1 MSVAGIICEYD
12 PLHTGHAYLMEQARR
27 AGAEAVVCALSGN
40 FTQRGGFAVT
50 DKLSRAEMAVLCG
63 ADLVLEAPTVWAMST
78 AERFA
83 QGGVDILTRTG
94 VVTELVFGS
103 ECGDITALR
112 RAADALE
119 SPEFAAALAALPED
133 GRTFAA
139 RRQAAVATL
148 LGTEGAAV
156 LERPNNTLA
165 VEYLRAIRRLG
176 SPLEA
181 RTVRRAG
188 AQHGQEA
195 FGGFASASY
204 LRRLLAAGEIER
216 AAAYMPP
223 AAAEI
228 LRREQAAGRVT
239 DPALCERAILSR
251 LRTMTADD
259 WQRYDGGGEGLGNRL
274 YQASRTGGTLEEVLA
289 AAKTKRY
296 PLARLRRMVLAA
308 WLALPEPPVCA
319 PYLRVLAA
327 NDTGRRLLRQMRD
340 AGAPV
345 LTKPAD
351 VSRLGTEAE
360 TLFAVE
366 SRCTDLYVLAR
377 PDPAQMAPGQELRMT
392 PVMRWTDKLT

>member
-12 PLHTGHAYLMEQARR
+12 PLHTGHAYLMAQARE
-27 AGAEAVVCALSGN
+27 AGAEAVVCAISGN

-50 DKLSRAEMAVLCG
+50 DKLSRAEMAVSCG
-63 ADLVLEAPTVWAMST
+63 ADLVLEVPTVWAMST

-83 QGGVDILTRTG
+83 RGGVELLTRTG

-103 ECGDITALR
+103 ECGDLAGLR
-112 RAADALE
+112 RAADCLE
-119 SPEFAAALAALPED
+119 SPEFTASLASLPED

-139 RRQAAVATL
+139 RRQAALATL
-148 LGTEGAAV
+148 LGTEEAA
-156 LERPNNTLA
+156 LLASPNNTLA
-165 VEYLRAIRRLG
+165 VEYLRAVRRLG
-176 SPLEA
+176 SPLTA
-181 RTVRRAG
+181 RTVRRTG
-188 AQHGQEA
+188 AQHGEGVS
-195 FGGFASASY
+195 GGFASASW
-204 LRRLLAAGEIER
+204 LRQLLAAGETEQ

-223 AAAEI
+223 AAADI

-239 DPALCERAILSR
+239 DPSLCGRAILAR

-259 WQRYDGGGEGLGNRL
+259 WRRYDGGGEGLGNRL

-308 WLALPEPPVCA
+308 WLMLPEPPAAV

-327 NDTGRRLLRQMRD
+327 NETGRRLLRQMRD

-351 VSRLGTEAE
+351 AARLGPAAEA
-360 TLFAVE
+360 LLAAE

-377 PDPAQMAPGQELRMT
+377 PDAAQMAPGQELRMT
-392 PVMRWTDKLT
+392 PVML

>member
-12 PLHTGHAYLMEQARR
+12 PLHTGHAYLMAQARE
-27 AGAEAVVCALSGN
+27 AGAEAVVCAISGN
-40 FTQRGGFAVT
+40 FTQRGDFAVT
-50 DKLSRAEMAVLCG
+50 DKLSRAEMAVSCG
-63 ADLVLEAPTVWAMST
+63 ADLVLEVPTVWAMST

-83 QGGVDILTRTG
+83 RGGVELLTRTG

-103 ECGDITALR
+103 ECGDLAGLR
-112 RAADALE
+112 RAADCLE
-119 SPEFAAALAALPED
+119 SPEFTASLASLPED

-139 RRQAAVATL
+139 RRQAALATL
-148 LGTEGAAV
+148 LGTEEAA
-156 LERPNNTLA
+156 LLASPNNTLA
-165 VEYLRAIRRLG
+165 VEYLRAVRRLG
-176 SPLEA
+176 SPLTA
-181 RTVRRAG
+181 RTVRRTG
-188 AQHGQEA
+188 AQHGEGVS
-195 FGGFASASY
+195 GGFASASW
-204 LRRLLAAGEIER
+204 LRQLLAAGETEQ

-223 AAAEI
+223 AAADI

-239 DPALCERAILSR
+239 DPSLCGRAILAR

-259 WQRYDGGGEGLGNRL
+259 WRRYDGGGEGLGNRL
-274 YQASRTGGTLEEVLA
+274 HQAARTGGTLEEVLA

-308 WLALPEPPVCA
+308 WLMLPEPPAAV

-327 NDTGRRLLRQMRD
+327 NETGRRLLRQMRD

-351 VSRLGTEAE
+351 AARLGPAAEA
-360 TLFAVE
+360 LLAAE

-377 PDPAQMAPGQELRMT
+377 PDAAQMAPGQELRMT
-392 PVMRWTDKLT
+392 PVML

>member
-1 MSVAGIICEYD
+1 MSVAGIICEFD

-27 AGAEAVVCALSGN
+27 AGAEAVVCAMSGS
-40 FTQRGGFAVT
+40 FTQRGGFAVA
-50 DKLSRAEMAVLCG
+50 DKLARAEMAVRCG
-63 ADLVLEAPTVWAMST
+63 ADLVLELPTVWAMST

-103 ECGDITALR
+103 ECGDLAGLR
-112 RAADALE
+112 RAADCLE
-119 SPEFAAALAALPED
+119 SPDFTASLASLPED

-139 RRQAAVATL
+139 RRQAALAAL
-148 LGTEGAAV
+148 LGAEEAA
-156 LERPNNTLA
+156 LLASPNNTLA
-165 VEYLRAIRRLG
+165 VEYLRAVRRLG
-176 SPLEA
+176 SPLTA
-181 RTVRRAG
+181 RTVRRTG
-188 AQHGQEA
+188 AQHGEEA
-195 FGGFASASY
+195 SGGFASASY
-204 LRRLLAAGEIER
+204 LRQLLAAGESDR

-228 LRREQAAGRVT
+228 LRRELAAGRIT
-239 DPALCERAILSR
+239 NGTLCQRAILSR
-251 LRTMTADD
+251 LRTMTAED
-259 WQRYDGGGEGLGNRL
+259 WRRFDGGGEGLGNRL
-274 YQASRTGGTLEEVLA
+274 YQASRTGSTLEAVLA

-296 PLARLRRMVLAA
+296 PMARLRRMVLAA
-308 WLALPEPPVCA
+308 WLDLPAPPERT

-351 VSRLGTEAE
+351 VSLLGAEAE
-360 TLFAVE
+360 ALFAVE

-377 PDPAQMAPGQELRMT
+377 PDPAQMTPGQEWRMT
-392 PVMRWTDKLT
+392 PVMR

>member
-103 ECGDITALR
+103 ECGDIAALR

-148 LGTEGAAV
+148 LGAEGAAV

-251 LRTMTADD
+251 LH
-259 WQRYDGGGEGLGNRL
+259 
-274 YQASRTGGTLEEVLA
+274 
-289 AAKTKRY
+289 
-296 PLARLRRMVLAA
+296 
-308 WLALPEPPVCA
+308 PP
-319 PYLRVLAA
+319 
-327 NDTGRRLLRQMRD
+327 RQNQQ
-340 AGAPV
+340 
-345 LTKPAD
+345 
-351 VSRLGTEAE
+351 S
-360 TLFAVE
+360 
-366 SRCTDLYVLAR
+366 CI
-377 PDPAQMAPGQELRMT
+377 
-392 PVMRWTDKLT
+392 

>member
-12 PLHTGHAYLMEQARR
+12 PLHTGHAYLMAQARE
-27 AGAEAVVCALSGN
+27 AGAEAVVCAISGN

-50 DKLSRAEMAVLCG
+50 DKLSRAEMAVSCG
-63 ADLVLEAPTVWAMST
+63 ADLVLEVPTVWAMST

-83 QGGVDILTRTG
+83 RGGVELLTRTG

-103 ECGDITALR
+103 ECGDLAGLR
-112 RAADALE
+112 RAADCLE
-119 SPEFAAALAALPED
+119 SPEFTASLASLPED

-139 RRQAAVATL
+139 RRQAALATL
-148 LGTEGAAV
+148 LGTEEAA
-156 LERPNNTLA
+156 LLASPNNTLA
-165 VEYLRAIRRLG
+165 VEYLRAVRRLG
-176 SPLEA
+176 SPLTA
-181 RTVRRAG
+181 RTVRRTG
-188 AQHGQEA
+188 AQHGEEA
-195 FGGFASASY
+195 SGGFASASW
-204 LRRLLAAGEIER
+204 LRQLLAAGETEQ

-223 AAAEI
+223 AAADI

-239 DPALCERAILSR
+239 DPSLCGRAILAR
-251 LRTMTADD
+251 LRTMTAGD
-259 WQRYDGGGEGLGNRL
+259 WRRYDGGGEGLGNRL

-308 WLALPEPPVCA
+308 WLMLPEPPAAV

-327 NDTGRRLLRQMRD
+327 NETGRRLLRQMRD

-351 VSRLGTEAE
+351 AARLGPAAEA
-360 TLFAVE
+360 LLAAE

-377 PDPAQMAPGQELRMT
+377 PDAAQMAPGQELRMT
-392 PVMRWTDKLT
+392 PVML

>member
-12 PLHTGHAYLMEQARR
+12 PLHTGHAYLMAQARE
-27 AGAEAVVCALSGN
+27 AGAEAVVCAISGN

-50 DKLSRAEMAVLCG
+50 DKLSRAEMAVSCG
-63 ADLVLEAPTVWAMST
+63 ADLVLEVPTVWAMST

-83 QGGVDILTRTG
+83 RGGVELLTRTG

-103 ECGDITALR
+103 ECGNPAGLR
-112 RAADALE
+112 RAADCLE
-119 SPEFAAALAALPED
+119 SPEFTASLASLPED

-139 RRQAAVATL
+139 RRQAALSAL
-148 LGTEGAAV
+148 LGPEGAAV

-165 VEYLRAIRRLG
+165 VEYLRAIQRLG
-176 SPLEA
+176 SPLAA

-188 AQHGQEA
+188 AQHGEGVS
-195 FGGFASASY
+195 GGFASASY
-204 LRRLLAAGEIER
+204 LRQLLAAGETEQ

-223 AAAEI
+223 AAADI

-239 DPALCERAILSR
+239 DPSLCGRAILAR

-259 WQRYDGGGEGLGNRL
+259 WRRYDGGGEGLGNRL

-308 WLALPEPPVCA
+308 WLMLPETPAAV

-327 NDTGRRLLRQMRD
+327 NETGRRLLRQMRD
-340 AGAPV
+340 AGTPV

-351 VSRLGTEAE
+351 AARLGPAAEA
-360 TLFAVE
+360 LLAAE

-377 PDPAQMAPGQELRMT
+377 PDAAQMAPGQELRMT
-392 PVMRWTDKLT
+392 PVML

>member
-12 PLHTGHAYLMEQARR
+12 PLHTGHAYLMAQARK
-27 AGAEAVVCALSGN
+27 AGAEAVVCAISGN

-50 DKLSRAEMAVLCG
+50 DKLSRAEMAVSCG
-63 ADLVLEAPTVWAMST
+63 ADLVLELPTVWAMST

-103 ECGDITALR
+103 ECGDLAGLR
-112 RAADALE
+112 RAAGCLE
-119 SPEFAAALAALPED
+119 GPEFTASLASLPED

-139 RRQAAVATL
+139 RRQTALATL
-148 LGTEGAAV
+148 LGAEEAA
-156 LERPNNTLA
+156 LLASPNNTLA

-176 SPLEA
+176 SPLTA
-181 RTVRRAG
+181 RTVRRTG
-188 AQHGQEA
+188 AQHGEGVS
-195 FGGFASASY
+195 GGFASASW
-204 LRRLLAAGEIER
+204 LRQLLAAGETEQ

-223 AAAEI
+223 AAADI

-239 DPALCERAILSR
+239 DPSLCERAILSR
-251 LRTMTADD
+251 LRTMTAGD
-259 WQRYDGGGEGLGNRL
+259 WRRYDGGGEGLGNRL

-308 WLALPEPPVCA
+308 WLMLPEPPEEI

-327 NDTGRRLLRQMRD
+327 NETGRRLLRQMRD

-351 VSRLGTEAE
+351 AACLGPAAQA
-360 TLFAVE
+360 LLAAE

-377 PDPAQMAPGQELRMT
+377 PDAAQMAPGQELRMT
-392 PVMRWTDKLT
+392 PVML

>member
-12 PLHTGHAYLMEQARR
+12 PLHTGHAYLMAQARE
-27 AGAEAVVCALSGN
+27 AGAEAVVCAISGN

-50 DKLSRAEMAVLCG
+50 DKLSRAEMAVSCG
-63 ADLVLEAPTVWAMST
+63 ADLVLEVPTVWAMST

-83 QGGVDILTRTG
+83 RGGVELLTRTG

-103 ECGDITALR
+103 ECGDLAGLR
-112 RAADALE
+112 RAADCLE
-119 SPEFAAALAALPED
+119 SPEFTASLASLPED

-139 RRQAAVATL
+139 RRQAALSAL
-148 LGTEGAAV
+148 LGQEGAAV

-165 VEYLRAIRRLG
+165 VEYLRAIQRLG
-176 SPLEA
+176 SPLAA

-188 AQHGQEA
+188 AQHGEGVS
-195 FGGFASASY
+195 GGFASASW
-204 LRRLLAAGEIER
+204 LRQLLAAGETEQ

-223 AAAEI
+223 AAADI

-239 DPALCERAILSR
+239 DPSLCGRAILAR

-259 WQRYDGGGEGLGNRL
+259 WRRYDGGGEGLGNRL

-308 WLALPEPPVCA
+308 WLMLPEPPAAV

-327 NDTGRRLLRQMRD
+327 NETGRRLLRQMRD

-351 VSRLGTEAE
+351 AARLGPAAEA
-360 TLFAVE
+360 LLAAE

-377 PDPAQMAPGQELRMT
+377 PDAAQMAPGQELRMT
-392 PVMRWTDKLT
+392 PVML

>member
-12 PLHTGHAYLMEQARR
+12 PLHTGHAYLMAQARE
-27 AGAEAVVCALSGN
+27 AGAEAVVCAISGN

-50 DKLSRAEMAVLCG
+50 DKLSRAEMAVSCG
-63 ADLVLEAPTVWAMST
+63 ADLVLEVPTVWAMST

-83 QGGVDILTRTG
+83 RGGVELLTRTG

-103 ECGDITALR
+103 ECGDLAGLR
-112 RAADALE
+112 RAADCLE
-119 SPEFAAALAALPED
+119 SPEFTASLASLPED

-139 RRQAAVATL
+139 RRQAALATL
-148 LGTEGAAV
+148 LGTEEAA
-156 LERPNNTLA
+156 LLASPNNTLA
-165 VEYLRAIRRLG
+165 VEYLRAVRRLG
-176 SPLEA
+176 SPLTA
-181 RTVRRAG
+181 RTVRRTG
-188 AQHGQEA
+188 AQHGEEA
-195 FGGFASASY
+195 SGGFASASY
-204 LRRLLAAGEIER
+204 LRQLLAAGETER

-223 AAAEI
+223 AAADI

-239 DPALCERAILSR
+239 DPSLCGRAILAR

-259 WQRYDGGGEGLGNRL
+259 WRRYDGGGEGLGNRL

-308 WLALPEPPVCA
+308 WLMLPEPPAAV

-351 VSRLGTEAE
+351 AARIGPAAEA
-360 TLFAVE
+360 LLAAE

-377 PDPAQMAPGQELRMT
+377 PDAAQMAPGQELRMT
-392 PVMRWTDKLT
+392 PVML

>member
-12 PLHTGHAYLMEQARR
+12 PLHTGHAYLMAQARE
-27 AGAEAVVCALSGN
+27 AGAEAVVCAISGN

-50 DKLSRAEMAVLCG
+50 DKLSRAEMAVSCG
-63 ADLVLEAPTVWAMST
+63 ADLVLEVPTVWAMST

-83 QGGVDILTRTG
+83 RGGVELLTRTG

-103 ECGDITALR
+103 ECGDLAGLR
-112 RAADALE
+112 RAADCLE
-119 SPEFAAALAALPED
+119 SPEFTASLASLPED

-139 RRQAAVATL
+139 RRQAALATL
-148 LGTEGAAV
+148 LGTEEAA
-156 LERPNNTLA
+156 LLASPNNTLA
-165 VEYLRAIRRLG
+165 VEYLRAVRRLG
-176 SPLEA
+176 SPLTA
-181 RTVRRAG
+181 RTVRRTG
-188 AQHGQEA
+188 AQHGEEA
-195 FGGFASASY
+195 SGGFASASY
-204 LRRLLAAGEIER
+204 LRQLLAAGETEQ

-223 AAAEI
+223 AAADI

-239 DPALCERAILSR
+239 DPSLCGRAILAR
-251 LRTMTADD
+251 LRTMTAGD
-259 WQRYDGGGEGLGNRL
+259 WRRYDGGGEGLGNRL
-274 YQASRTGGTLEEVLA
+274 YQASRTGGTLEELLA

-308 WLALPEPPVCA
+308 WLMLPEPPAAV

-327 NDTGRRLLRQMRD
+327 NETGRRLLRQMRD

-351 VSRLGTEAE
+351 AARLGPAAEA
-360 TLFAVE
+360 LLAAE

-377 PDPAQMAPGQELRMT
+377 PDAAQMAPGQELRMT
-392 PVMRWTDKLT
+392 PVML

>member
-12 PLHTGHAYLMEQARR
+12 PLHTGHAYLMAQARE
-27 AGAEAVVCALSGN
+27 AGAEAVVCAISGN
-40 FTQRGGFAVT
+40 FTQRGGFAVM
-50 DKLSRAEMAVLCG
+50 DKLSRAEMAVSCG
-63 ADLVLEAPTVWAMST
+63 ADLVLELPTVWAMST

-83 QGGVDILTRTG
+83 RGGVELLTRTG

-103 ECGDITALR
+103 ECGDLAGLR
-112 RAADALE
+112 RAADCLE
-119 SPEFAAALAALPED
+119 SPEFTASLASLPED

-139 RRQAAVATL
+139 RRQAALATL
-148 LGTEGAAV
+148 LGTEEAA
-156 LERPNNTLA
+156 LLASPNNTLA
-165 VEYLRAIRRLG
+165 VEYLRAVRRLG
-176 SPLEA
+176 SPLTA
-181 RTVRRAG
+181 RTVRRTG
-188 AQHGQEA
+188 AQHGEEA
-195 FGGFASASY
+195 SGGFASASY
-204 LRRLLAAGEIER
+204 LRQLLAAGETEQ

-223 AAAEI
+223 AAADI

-239 DPALCERAILSR
+239 DPSLCGRAILAR

-259 WQRYDGGGEGLGNRL
+259 WRRYDGGGEGLGNRL

-308 WLALPEPPVCA
+308 WLMLPEPPAAV

-327 NDTGRRLLRQMRD
+327 NETGRRLLRQMRD
-340 AGAPV
+340 AGTPV

-351 VSRLGTEAE
+351 AARLGPAAEA
-360 TLFAVE
+360 LLAAE

-377 PDPAQMAPGQELRMT
+377 PDAAQMAPGQELRMT
-392 PVMRWTDKLT
+392 PVML

>member
-12 PLHTGHAYLMEQARR
+12 PLHTGHAYLMAQARE
-27 AGAEAVVCALSGN
+27 AGAEAVVCAISGN

-50 DKLSRAEMAVLCG
+50 DKLSRAEMAVSCG
-63 ADLVLEAPTVWAMST
+63 ADLVLEVPTVWAMST

-83 QGGVDILTRTG
+83 RGGVELLTRTG

-103 ECGDITALR
+103 ECGDLAGLR
-112 RAADALE
+112 RAADCLE
-119 SPEFAAALAALPED
+119 SPEFTASLASLPED

-139 RRQAAVATL
+139 RRQAALATL
-148 LGTEGAAV
+148 LGTEEAA
-156 LERPNNTLA
+156 LLASPNNTLA
-165 VEYLRAIRRLG
+165 VEYLRAVRRLG
-176 SPLEA
+176 SPLTA
-181 RTVRRAG
+181 RTVRRTG
-188 AQHGQEA
+188 AQHGEEA
-195 FGGFASASY
+195 SGGFASASY
-204 LRRLLAAGEIER
+204 LRQLLAAGETEQ

-223 AAAEI
+223 AAADI

-239 DPALCERAILSR
+239 DPSLCGRAILAR

-259 WQRYDGGGEGLGNRL
+259 WRRYDGGGEGLGNRL

-308 WLALPEPPVCA
+308 WLMLPEPPAAV

-327 NDTGRRLLRQMRD
+327 NETGRRLLRQMRD
-340 AGAPV
+340 AGTPV

-351 VSRLGTEAE
+351 AARLGPAAEA
-360 TLFAVE
+360 LLAAE

-377 PDPAQMAPGQELRMT
+377 PDAAQMAPGQELRMT
-392 PVMRWTDKLT
+392 PVML

>member
-12 PLHTGHAYLMEQARR
+12 PLHTGHAYLMAQARE
-27 AGAEAVVCALSGN
+27 AGAEAVVCAISGN

-50 DKLSRAEMAVLCG
+50 DKLSRAEMAVSCG
-63 ADLVLEAPTVWAMST
+63 ADLVLELPTVWAMST

-83 QGGVDILTRTG
+83 RGGVELLTRTG

-103 ECGDITALR
+103 ECGDLAGLR
-112 RAADALE
+112 RAADCLE
-119 SPEFAAALAALPED
+119 SPEFTASLASLPED

-139 RRQAAVATL
+139 RRQAALATL
-148 LGTEGAAV
+148 LGTEEAA
-156 LERPNNTLA
+156 LLASPNNTLA
-165 VEYLRAIRRLG
+165 VEYLRAVRRLG
-176 SPLEA
+176 SPLTA
-181 RTVRRAG
+181 RTVRRTG
-188 AQHGQEA
+188 AQHGEEA
-195 FGGFASASY
+195 SGGFASASW
-204 LRRLLAAGEIER
+204 LRQLLAAGETEQ

-223 AAAEI
+223 AAADI

-239 DPALCERAILSR
+239 DPSLCGRAILAR

-259 WQRYDGGGEGLGNRL
+259 WRRYDGGGEGLGNRL
-274 YQASRTGGTLEEVLA
+274 YQAARTGGTLEEVLA

-308 WLALPEPPVCA
+308 WLMLPEPPAAV

-327 NDTGRRLLRQMRD
+327 NETGRRLLRQMRD

-351 VSRLGTEAE
+351 AARLGPAAEA
-360 TLFAVE
+360 LLAAE

-377 PDPAQMAPGQELRMT
+377 PDAAQMAPGQELRMT
-392 PVMRWTDKLT
+392 PVML

>member
-12 PLHTGHAYLMEQARR
+12 PLHTGHAYLMAQARE
-27 AGAEAVVCALSGN
+27 AGAEAVVCAISGN

-50 DKLSRAEMAVLCG
+50 DKLSRAEMAVSCG
-63 ADLVLEAPTVWAMST
+63 ADLVLELPTVWAMST

-83 QGGVDILTRTG
+83 QGGVDILTHTG

-103 ECGDITALR
+103 ECGDLAGLR
-112 RAADALE
+112 RAADCLE
-119 SPEFAAALAALPED
+119 SPEFTASLASLPED

-139 RRQAAVATL
+139 RRQAALATL
-148 LGTEGAAV
+148 LGTEEAA
-156 LERPNNTLA
+156 LLASPNNTLA
-165 VEYLRAIRRLG
+165 VEYLRAVRRLG
-176 SPLEA
+176 SPLTA
-181 RTVRRAG
+181 RTVRRTG
-188 AQHGQEA
+188 AQHGEEA
-195 FGGFASASY
+195 SGGFASASY
-204 LRRLLAAGEIER
+204 LRQLLAAGETEQ

-223 AAAEI
+223 AAADI

-239 DPALCERAILSR
+239 DPSLCGRAILAR

-259 WQRYDGGGEGLGNRL
+259 WRRYDGGGEGLGNRL

-308 WLALPEPPVCA
+308 WLMLPEPPAAV

-327 NDTGRRLLRQMRD
+327 NETGRRLLRQMRD

-351 VSRLGTEAE
+351 AARLGPAAEA
-360 TLFAVE
+360 LLAAE

-377 PDPAQMAPGQELRMT
+377 PDAAQMAPGQELRMT
-392 PVMRWTDKLT
+392 PVML

>member
-12 PLHTGHAYLMEQARR
+12 PLHTGHAYLMAQARE
-27 AGAEAVVCALSGN
+27 AGAEAVVCAISGN

-50 DKLSRAEMAVLCG
+50 DKLSRAEMAVSCG
-63 ADLVLEAPTVWAMST
+63 ADLVLEVPTVWAMST

-83 QGGVDILTRTG
+83 RGGVELLTRTG

-103 ECGDITALR
+103 ECGDLAGLR
-112 RAADALE
+112 RAADCLE
-119 SPEFAAALAALPED
+119 SPEFTASLASLPED

-139 RRQAAVATL
+139 RRQAALSAL
-148 LGTEGAAV
+148 LGQEGAAV

-176 SPLEA
+176 SPLAA

-188 AQHGQEA
+188 AQHGEGVS
-195 FGGFASASY
+195 GGFASASW
-204 LRRLLAAGEIER
+204 LRQLLAAGETEQ

-223 AAAEI
+223 AAADI

-239 DPALCERAILSR
+239 DPSLCGRAILAR
-251 LRTMTADD
+251 LRTMTAGD
-259 WQRYDGGGEGLGNRL
+259 WRRYDGGGEGLGNRL

-308 WLALPEPPVCA
+308 WLMLPEPPAAV

-327 NDTGRRLLRQMRD
+327 NETGRRLLRQMRD

-351 VSRLGTEAE
+351 AARLGPAAEA
-360 TLFAVE
+360 LLAAE

-377 PDPAQMAPGQELRMT
+377 PDAAQMAPGQELRMT
-392 PVMRWTDKLT
+392 PVML

>member
-12 PLHTGHAYLMEQARR
+12 PLHTGHAYLMAQARK
-27 AGAEAVVCALSGN
+27 AGAEAVVCAISGN

-50 DKLSRAEMAVLCG
+50 DKLSRAEMAVSCG
-63 ADLVLEAPTVWAMST
+63 ADLVLELPTVWAMST

-83 QGGVDILTRTG
+83 QGGVELLTRTG

-103 ECGDITALR
+103 ECGDLAALR
-112 RAADALE
+112 RAAEGLE
-119 SPEFAAALAALPED
+119 SPDFAGALAALPED

-139 RRQAAVATL
+139 RRQAALSEL
-148 LGTEGAAV
+148 LGAEGAAV
-156 LERPNNTLA
+156 LECPNNTLA
-165 VEYLRAIRRLG
+165 VEYLRAVRRLG
-176 SPLEA
+176 SPLTA
-181 RTVRRAG
+181 RTVRRTG
-188 AQHGQEA
+188 AQHGEGVS
-195 FGGFASASY
+195 GGFASASW
-204 LRRLLAAGEIER
+204 LRQLLAAGETEQ

-223 AAAEI
+223 AAADI

-239 DPALCERAILSR
+239 EPSLCERAILSR
-251 LRTMTADD
+251 LRTMTAGD
-259 WQRYDGGGEGLGNRL
+259 WRRYDGGGEGLGNRL

-308 WLALPEPPVCA
+308 WLMLPEPPEEI

-327 NDTGRRLLRQMRD
+327 NETGRRLLRQMRD

-351 VSRLGTEAE
+351 AACLGPAAQA
-360 TLFAVE
+360 LLAAE

-377 PDPAQMAPGQELRMT
+377 PDAAQMAPGQELRMT
-392 PVMRWTDKLT
+392 PVML

>member
-12 PLHTGHAYLMEQARR
+12 PLHTGHAYLMAQARE
-27 AGAEAVVCALSGN
+27 AGAEAVVCAISGN

-50 DKLSRAEMAVLCG
+50 DKLSRAEMAVSCG
-63 ADLVLEAPTVWAMST
+63 ADLVLEVPTVWAMST

-83 QGGVDILTRTG
+83 RGGVELLTRTG

-103 ECGDITALR
+103 ECGDLAGLR
-112 RAADALE
+112 RAADCLE
-119 SPEFAAALAALPED
+119 SPEFTASLASLPED

-139 RRQAAVATL
+139 RRQAALATL
-148 LGTEGAAV
+148 LGTEEAA
-156 LERPNNTLA
+156 LLASPNNTLA
-165 VEYLRAIRRLG
+165 VEYLRAVRRLG
-176 SPLEA
+176 SPLTA
-181 RTVRRAG
+181 RTVRRTG
-188 AQHGQEA
+188 AQHGEEA
-195 FGGFASASY
+195 SGGFASASY
-204 LRRLLAAGEIER
+204 LRQLLAAGETER

-223 AAAEI
+223 AAADI

-239 DPALCERAILSR
+239 DPSLCGRAILAR

-259 WQRYDGGGEGLGNRL
+259 WRRYDGGGEGLGNRL

-308 WLALPEPPVCA
+308 WLMLPEPPAAV

-327 NDTGRRLLRQMRD
+327 NETGRRLLRQMRD

-351 VSRLGTEAE
+351 AARLGPAAEA
-360 TLFAVE
+360 LLAAE

-377 PDPAQMAPGQELRMT
+377 PDAAQMAPGQELRMT
-392 PVMRWTDKLT
+392 PVML